1 MAISFILSI
10 LLSFNLN
17 SYHGDDPVSWD
28 FSIIP
33 LENNEFEF
41 VAKATMKTNWVVYSQ
56 KNSGDGP
63 VPTTVDFNENSD
75 ITFIET
81 EVLET
86 GELISVFDELFET
99 QVNKYKHEVVFSRKF
114 KSSVGSGNLSGYIEY
129 MTCDGLRCLPPKPVD
144 FDLKY

>member
-1 MAISFILSI
+1 MAISFILGI
-10 LLSFNLN
+10 LLSFSLN
-17 SYHGDDPVSWD
+17 SSHGEDPVSWD

-41 VAKATMKTNWVVYSQ
+41 VAKATMKANWVVYSQ
-56 KNSGDGP
+56 NNSGDGP
-63 VPTTVDFNENSD
+63 IPTSFDFYENTD
-75 ITFIET
+75 ITFTET
-81 EVLET
+81 EVQEK
-86 GELISVFDELFET
+86 GDLISVHDELFDT

-114 KSSVGSGNLSGYIEY
+114 NSSAGSGNLTGYVEY